1 MRQIYEDL
9 YLGRLGVRLMRE
21 GMRVAA
27 RSGIRLESL
36 PDLTVGLARLST
48 LLPVGL
54 SARVA
59 AAKVRRVER
68 EGPILVST
76 LQSLR
81 RGGATEIDY
90 LNGEVVRQAERVG
103 VPVPLNAAAVELVHQ
118 VERTGRFFSPD
129 EVREHVEGRK
139 VGRSEGLKVS

>member
-1 MRQIYEDL
+1 
-9 YLGRLGVRLMRE
+9 MRE

-59 AAKVRRVER
+59 AAKARRIER
-68 EGPILVST
+68 EWPLVVST
-76 LQSLR
+76 LQSIR
-81 RGGATEIDY
+81 RGSGTEIDY
-90 LNGEVVRQAERVG
+90 LNGEVVRQGERVG
-103 VPVPLNAAAVELVHQ
+103 APTPLNAAAVELVHR
-118 VERTGRFFSPD
+118 VERTGRFLTPD
-129 EVREHVEGRK
+129 EVRQAMASAGQ
-139 VGRSEGLKVS
+139 VGEQAPLETS